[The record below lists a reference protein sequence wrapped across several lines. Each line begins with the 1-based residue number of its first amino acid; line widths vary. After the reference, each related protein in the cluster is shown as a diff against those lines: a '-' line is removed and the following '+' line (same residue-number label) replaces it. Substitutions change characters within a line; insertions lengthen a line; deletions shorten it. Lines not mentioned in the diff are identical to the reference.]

1 MSDGQIVLIVD
12 NRLDEMRKGNRRVK
26 FELQMAG
33 EDKYDEEDPEVF
45 DDVDDEEEEEG
56 KVVELL
62 EVELKHKFW
71 QMIFYILTHGMC
83 TLETYI

>member
-12 NRLDEMRKGNRRVK
+12 KRLNEMRKGSRRVK

-33 EDKYDEEDPEVF
+33 KDKYDEEDPEVF
-45 DDVDDEEEEEG
+45 DDVDDDEEEEG

-62 EVELKHKFW
+62 EVGLKHKF
-71 QMIFYILTHGMC
+71 
-83 TLETYI
+83 